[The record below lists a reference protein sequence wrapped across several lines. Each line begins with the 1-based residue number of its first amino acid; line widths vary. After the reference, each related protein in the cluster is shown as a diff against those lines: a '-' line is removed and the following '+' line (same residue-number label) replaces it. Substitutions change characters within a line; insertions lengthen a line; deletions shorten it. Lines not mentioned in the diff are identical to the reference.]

1 MNYIKDEELLEKLIL
16 NSYLK
21 EPLKIKIIETSETKM
36 GYSLKV
42 YENIDIDFKQ
52 YERVMITAG
61 NIKKGFSIIVDIDT
75 EEISEETFKKI
86 KYQILKSKVFLGAT
100 ERIIEVPYSMN
111 Y

>member
-21 EPLKIKIIETSETKM
+21 EPLKIKIIETSKTKM

-42 YENIDIDFKQ
+42 YGNIDIDFKQ
-52 YERVMITAG
+52 YERVMISAG
-61 NIKKGFSIIVDIDT
+61 NIKKGFTIIVDIDT

-100 ERIIEVPYSMN
+100 ERIVEISY
-111 Y
+111 